1 MKMIAPNIARP
12 ITKPIEEAT
21 LKTRRAE
28 QLERDD
34 RLRRARLLADEEREQ
49 DDARRSPRPTIVGEP
64 QAYSLPPQV
73 VTRISALTPAVSS
86 IAPR

>member
-21 LKTRRAE
+21 LKTR
-28 QLERDD
+28 ERKS
-34 RLRRARLLADEEREQ
+34 LSGMIGSVGARLDAQEDRDQ
-49 DDARRSPRPTIVGEP
+49 RAADDARPTITGESH
-64 QAYSLPPQV
+64 AYSLPPQV

-86 IAPR
+86 VAPR